1 MAKRVLLTGANGFV
15 GSHVLEQFLLAGHS
29 VRGIVRTQ
37 SKAQQVLADF
47 PTLGSQLDFGIV
59 PDITSPGAFDEVVKS
74 NPPFD
79 IVIHT
84 ASPFLYRVISSNREF
99 LDPAIKGTLEVLKS
113 VKAHAPSV
121 KRVVI
126 TSSCAAVVDFSA
138 LPVVPRKL
146 YTEEDWNPTTWEAA
160 LSGTQNTG
168 YQASKKFAEL
178 SAWEFIKTENPNFDL
193 VTLAP
198 PMVYGPIRHS
208 ISSPEKLNES
218 NSRIYKLFIDSEK
231 DSELP
236 PNGMHVYTDVRD
248 LALAHL
254 KAAVTPEASGQRFII
269 CAGQVSSQQ
278 ISDVMRKSL
287 PEVDKRTPVGV
298 PGGNPLPEGAYDCSS
313 EKAKSVLGIKFK
325 SLEET
330 FIDLGRQLLE
340 LEGKEKA

>member
-29 VRGIVRTQ
+29 VRGIVRSQ

-47 PTLGSQLDFGIV
+47 PNHGSKLDFGIV

-79 IVIHT
+79 LVIHT

-113 VKAHAPSV
+113 VKKNAPSV

-138 LPVVPRKL
+138 PPTVPRKV

-160 LSGTQNTG
+160 LSGTPNTG

-178 SAWEFIKTENPNFDL
+178 SGMWSCLFL
-193 VTLAP
+193 V
-198 PMVYGPIRHS
+198 
-208 ISSPEKLNES
+208 
-218 NSRIYKLFIDSEK
+218 
-231 DSELP
+231 
-236 PNGMHVYTDVRD
+236 
-248 LALAHL
+248 
-254 KAAVTPEASGQRFII
+254 AARNK
-269 CAGQVSSQQ
+269 C
-278 ISDVMRKSL
+278 
-287 PEVDKRTPVGV
+287 
-298 PGGNPLPEGAYDCSS
+298 
-313 EKAKSVLGIKFK
+313 
-325 SLEET
+325 
-330 FIDLGRQLLE
+330 
-340 LEGKEKA
+340 